1 MQPQRVL
8 TSYGLAS
15 LPLIIIGLLHVSI
28 DPVASM
34 FKANQELMYST
45 YSVGVVVG
53 IIIMRRTRIQRDHEW
68 QRSRAMTQLDSHFK
82 AEDSGVWEGPDA
94 HVETNLSPT
103 AINTLGGKVQSLN
116 MEAEEKELDP
126 DEQVEVDLL
135 MDSEHVLKATRRVTG
150 EETFDEEEV
159 KSTVGA
165 RRKSSPMD
173 RILDFFSRLF
183 NRKINPE
190 DQRHQKNV
198 ETLHNRAAKDPVVV
212 SVPNVPTEVP
222 ELEVTTPDS
231 QIVEVSLPAQSESLE
246 SMAMFGGVSIT
257 DSGVVAQSGIACS
270 TCGHRNETGER
281 FCVGCG
287 MNI

>member
-1 MQPQRVL
+1 
-8 TSYGLAS
+8 
-15 LPLIIIGLLHVSI
+15 
-28 DPVASM
+28 M